1 MTRPTSRL
9 IFLSRKL
16 LEMKLVIVES
26 PAKCT
31 TIKRYLGE
39 DYLVM
44 ASLGHIRDLATSG
57 KDGLGVNVAE
67 DFSPTYNIN
76 KDKLHIVKELKNAM
90 SKCDE
95 VILATDP
102 DREGEAIAWHL
113 AQVLGLDINS
123 TKRLEFH
130 EITRDSIGEAMLH
143 PRTIDKNLVSS
154 QETRRIID
162 RIIGFKLSTLLFKK
176 IRSRSGGRVQSATL
190 KMIADHDDEIAK
202 FVPEEY
208 WTINVK
214 INAFKRTFAVNFVS
228 DKGEAVQ
235 ISNGAQASSIVD
247 RIPENLKVINV
258 EKKIKVSDSKEP
270 FITSTLQQE
279 AFSRL
284 KFKTKK
290 TQLIAQQLYEG
301 IEVDGEHV
309 GLITYMRT
317 DSTRLS
323 PTFVQRATAYI
334 TEKFGKE
341 YLGHAKKIRQVSM
354 MQDAHEAIR
363 PTSNHR
369 TPESVRKFLT
379 NDQYNLYK
387 LIYNRTVASLMQSK
401 KDEQMTI
408 YLGANDLLFKL
419 DLTRTLFKGYEAIYV
434 DTEKEENHF
443 DYFPDFEVG
452 KEFKVASKEA
462 EQKFTQAPAH
472 YSEAK
477 IVRLME
483 EVGIGRPSTYASTI
497 DTLRKRKYV
506 DNESGILTITQQGAL
521 TSTVLNKYF
530 PEIINTKY
538 TAQMEKK
545 LDNIEDGS
553 QSRSKIL
560 NEFYYPFIEHFNV
573 VSQIMYKEK
582 FVETGDM
589 CPICGA
595 PLVIK
600 EGKNG
605 TFIGCSN
612 FPGCKYVQKEET
624 DKNEP
629 TKIGEKCPECGGD
642 LVLREKNGS
651 TFVSCS
657 NFPKCHYTRKMPTTN
672 VSPTIE
678 DTKPVKDCPDC
689 DGYLIKKK
697 GRYGYFLGCI
707 NYPKCT
713 HMEKIKRNK
722 RK

>member
-1 MTRPTSRL
+1 
-9 IFLSRKL
+9 
-16 LEMKLVIVES
+16 MKLVIVES

-39 DYLVM
+39 DYQVM

-57 KDGLGVNVAE
+57 KDGLGVDVNN
-67 DFSPTYNIN
+67 DFSPTYIIN
-76 KDKLHIVKELKNAM
+76 KDKQHIVRELKNAM
-90 SKCDE
+90 YKCDE

-113 AQVLGLDINS
+113 AQVLGLDVNT

-130 EITRDSIGEAMLH
+130 EITRDSIGEAMAH
-143 PRTIDKNLVSS
+143 PRTINQNLVSS

-190 KMIADHDDEIAK
+190 KMIADHDEEIAK

-208 WTINVK
+208 WVINTK
-214 INAFKRTFAVNFVS
+214 INAFRRNFSINLIS
-228 DKGEAVQ
+228 DNGETIK
-235 ISNGAQASSIVD
+235 ISNGEQANAILA
-247 RIPENLKVINV
+247 RIPENLIVDKV

-290 TQLIAQQLYEG
+290 TQLVAQQLYEG

-323 PTFVQRATAYI
+323 PTFVQRATAFI
-334 TEKFGKE
+334 QEKFGKE
-341 YLGHAKKIRQVSM
+341 YLGHGNKIRQVSM

-387 LIYNRTVASLMQSK
+387 LIYNRTLASLMQSK

-408 YLGANDLLFKL
+408 YLRGNDLLYKL
-419 DLTRTLFKGYEAIYV
+419 DLTRTIFKGYEVIYA

-443 DYFPDFEVG
+443 DYFPDFDAGES
-452 KEFKVASKEA
+452 FKVIEKNA

-497 DTLRKRKYV
+497 DTIKKRKYV
-506 DNESGILTITQQGAL
+506 EDQSGILTVTSQGAL

-530 PEIINTKY
+530 PEIIDTKY
-538 TAQMEKK
+538 TALMEKK
-545 LDNIEDGS
+545 LDNIEDGN
-553 QSRSKIL
+553 QSRNKIL
-560 NEFYYPFIEHFNV
+560 NEFYYPFIEHFNK
-573 VSQIMYKEK
+573 VSQVMYKEK
-582 FVETGDM
+582 FVETGDK

-612 FPGCKYVQKEET
+612 FPTCKYVQKEEKDNNAT
-624 DKNEP
+624 P
-629 TKIGEKCPECGGD
+629 IGEKCPDCGGD
-642 LVLREKNGS
+642 LLLREKNGS
-651 TFVSCS
+651 SFLTCS
-657 NFPKCHYTRKMPTTN
+657 NFPKCRYTRKMLTTN
-672 VSPTIE
+672 TSPTVE

-707 NYPKCT
+707 NYPNCT
-713 HMEKIKRNK
+713 HMERIPRKK

>member
-1 MTRPTSRL
+1 
-9 IFLSRKL
+9 
-16 LEMKLVIVES
+16 MKLVIVES

-39 DYLVM
+39 DYQVM

-57 KDGLGVNVAE
+57 KDGLGVDVNK
-67 DFSPTYNIN
+67 DFLPTYIIN
-76 KDKLHIVKELKNAM
+76 KDKQHIVRELKNAM
-90 SKCDE
+90 YKCDE

-113 AQVLGLDINS
+113 AQVLGLDVET

-130 EITRDSIGEAMLH
+130 EITRDSISEAMAH
-143 PRTIDKNLVSS
+143 PRTINQNLVSS

-190 KMIADHDDEIAK
+190 KMIADHDEEIAK

-208 WTINVK
+208 WVINTK
-214 INAFKRTFAVNFVS
+214 INAFRRNFSINLIS
-228 DKGEAVQ
+228 DSGES
-235 ISNGAQASSIVD
+235 IKITNKEQADAILA
-247 RIPENLKVINV
+247 RIPDTLQV
-258 EKKIKVSDSKEP
+258 EKVERKIKVSDSKEP

-290 TQLIAQQLYEG
+290 TQLVAQQLYEG

-323 PTFVQRATAYI
+323 PTFVSRATSYI
-334 TEKFGKE
+334 QEKFGKE
-341 YLGHAKKIRQVSM
+341 FLGHAKKIRQVSM

-387 LIYNRTVASLMQSK
+387 LIYNRTLASLMQSK

-408 YLGANDLLFKL
+408 YLKGNDLLYKL
-419 DLTRTLFKGYEAIYV
+419 DLTRTVFKGYEVIYA

-443 DYFPDFEVG
+443 DYFPDFADGES
-452 KEFKVASKEA
+452 FKVIEKNA

-497 DTLRKRKYV
+497 DTIKKRKYV
-506 DNESGILTITQQGAL
+506 EDESGILTVTQQGAL

-530 PEIINTKY
+530 PEIIDTKY
-538 TAQMEKK
+538 TALMEKK
-545 LDNIEDGS
+545 LDNIEDGN

-560 NEFYYPFIEHFNV
+560 NEFYYPFIEHFDK
-573 VSQIMYKEK
+573 VSQVMYKEK
-582 FVETGDM
+582 FVETGEK
-589 CPICGA
+589 CPVCGA
-595 PLVIK
+595 PLVLK

-605 TFIGCSN
+605 TFVGCSN
-612 FPGCKYVQKEET
+612 FPSCKYVQKEE
-624 DKNEP
+624 KVNNAREL
-629 TKIGEKCPECGGD
+629 GEKCPDCGGE
-642 LVLREKNGS
+642 LLIREKNGS
-651 TFVSCS
+651 TFVTCS
-657 NFPKCHYTRKMPTTN
+657 NFPKCRYTRKMLTTN
-672 VSPTIE
+672 TSATIE
-678 DTKPVKDCPDC
+678 DVKPVKDCPDC

-697 GRYGYFLGCI
+697 GKYGYFLGCI
-707 NYPKCT
+707 NYPKCS
-713 HMEKIKRNK
+713 HMERIPRKK

>member
-1 MTRPTSRL
+1 MARL
-9 IFLSRKL
+9 MILARKRQK
-16 LEMKLVIVES
+16 MKLVIVES

-39 DYLVM
+39 DYIVM

-57 KDGLGVNVAE
+57 KDGLGVNVNE
-67 DFSPTYNIN
+67 DFLPTYIIN
-76 KDKLHIVKELKNAM
+76 KDKQHIVKELKNAM

-113 AQVLGLDINS
+113 AQVLGLS
-123 TKRLEFH
+123 VETTKRLEFH
-130 EITRDSIGEAMLH
+130 EITRDSIGEAMSH
-143 PRTIDKNLVSS
+143 PRTIDQNLVSS

-190 KMIADHDDEIAK
+190 KMIADHDEEIAK
-202 FVPEEY
+202 FVPEDY
-208 WTINVK
+208 WTINLK
-214 INAFKRTFAVNFVS
+214 INAFKRTFPVNLIF
-228 DKGEAVQ
+228 DKDEK
-235 ISNGAQASSIVD
+235 ITNGKDAQAIVD
-247 RIPENLKVINV
+247 RIPAQLTVSNV

-387 LIYNRTVASLMQSK
+387 LIYNRTLASLMQSK

-408 YLGANDLLFKL
+408 FLEGNGLKAKL
-419 DLTRTLFKGYEAIYV
+419 DLTRTLFKGYEAVYA

-443 DYFPDFEVG
+443 DYFPDFTIGEKFDV
-452 KEFKVASKEA
+452 VLKEA

-497 DTLRKRKYV
+497 ETLRKRKYV
-506 DNESGILTITQQGAL
+506 DNESGILTTTQQGNL
-521 TSTVLNKYF
+521 TSHVLFKYF

-560 NEFYYPFIEHFNV
+560 NEFYYPFIEHFNE
-573 VSQIMYKEK
+573 VSKVMYKEK
-582 FVETGDM
+582 FVETGDP
-589 CPICGA
+589 CPVCGA

-612 FPGCKYVQKEET
+612 FPACKYVQKEE
-624 DKNEP
+624 NEKAAP
-629 TKIGEKCPECGGD
+629 TEIGEKCPECGGN
-642 LVLREKNGS
+642 LVIREKNGS
-651 TFVSCS
+651 KFISCS
-657 NFPKCHYTRKMPTTN
+657 NFPKCRFTRKIPNTN
-672 VSPTIE
+672 TSPTVE
-678 DTKPVKDCPDC
+678 DAKPVKDCPDC

-697 GRYGYFLGCI
+697 GRFGYFLGCI
-707 NYPKCT
+707 NYPKCN
-713 HMEKIKRNK
+713 HMEKIARNK

>member
-1 MTRPTSRL
+1 
-9 IFLSRKL
+9 
-16 LEMKLVIVES
+16 MKLVIVES

-31 TIKRYLGE
+31 TIKRYLG
-39 DYLVM
+39 DNYLVM

-57 KDGLGVNVAE
+57 KDGLGVNVAD
-67 DFSPTYNIN
+67 DFSPTYIIN
-76 KDKLHIVKELKNAM
+76 KDKQHIVKELKAAM
-90 SKCDE
+90 SKCNE

-113 AQVLGLDINS
+113 AQVLGLDVNT

-130 EITRDSIGEAMLH
+130 EITRDSIGEAMQH
-143 PRTIDKNLVSS
+143 PRTIDQNLVSS

-190 KMIADHDDEIAK
+190 KMIADHDEEIAK

-214 INAFKRTFAVNFVS
+214 IDAFNRTFSVNLIT
-228 DKGEAVQ
+228 DKDEK
-235 ISNGAQASSIVD
+235 ITNGTDAQAIVD
-247 RIPENLKVINV
+247 RIPENLVVDRI
-258 EKKIKVSDSKEP
+258 EKKIKVNDSKEP

-334 TEKFGKE
+334 QEKFGKE

-387 LIYNRTVASLMQSK
+387 LIYNRTLASLMQSK

-408 YLGANDLLFKL
+408 YLKGGDLSYKL
-419 DLTRTLFKGYEAIYV
+419 DLTRTLFRGYEAVYA

-443 DYFPDFEVG
+443 DYFPDFEEG
-452 KEFKVASKEA
+452 KEFKVVLKEA

-477 IVRLME
+477 IVKLME

-497 DTLRKRKYV
+497 ETIRKRKYV
-506 DNESGILTITQQGAL
+506 DDQGGILTITQQGAL

-530 PEIINTKY
+530 PEIVNTKY
-538 TAQMEKK
+538 TAQMESK
-545 LDNIEDGS
+545 LDDIENGS

-560 NEFYYPFIEHFNV
+560 NEFYYPFIELFNI
-573 VSQIMYKEK
+573 VSQKMYKEK
-582 FVETGDM
+582 FEETGEK

-605 TFIGCSN
+605 TFVGCSN
-612 FPGCKYVQKEET
+612 FPSCKYVQKEDVE
-624 DKNEP
+624 KIELV
-629 TKIGEKCPECGGD
+629 KIGEQCPECGGD

-651 TFVSCS
+651 AFISCS
-657 NFPKCHYTRKMPTTN
+657 NFPKCRYTRKIPATN

-678 DTKPVKDCPDC
+678 DAKPVKDCPDC

-713 HMEKIKRNK
+713 HMEKIKRMK

>member
-1 MTRPTSRL
+1 
-9 IFLSRKL
+9 
-16 LEMKLVIVES
+16 MKLVIVES

-57 KDGLGVNVAE
+57 KDGLGVDVTK
-67 DFSPTYNIN
+67 DFLPTYIIN
-76 KDKLHIVKELKNAM
+76 KDKKHIVNDLKNAM
-90 SKCDE
+90 NKCDE

-113 AQVLGLDINS
+113 AQVLGLDVNT

-130 EITRDSIGEAMLH
+130 EITRDSIGEAMRT
-143 PRTIDKNLVSS
+143 PRTIDQNLVSS

-190 KMIADHDDEIAK
+190 KMIKDHDEEIAA

-208 WTINVK
+208 WTINTK
-214 INAFKRTFAVNFVS
+214 IKAFNREFSINLISDNGESIKITNGEQANAILA
-228 DKGEAVQ
+228 
-235 ISNGAQASSIVD
+235 
-247 RIPENLKVINV
+247 RIPEALVVDKI
-258 EKKIKVSDSKEP
+258 EKKIKTTDSKEP

-290 TQLIAQQLYEG
+290 TQLVAQQLYEG

-334 TEKFGKE
+334 EEKFGKE
-341 YLGHAKKIRQVSM
+341 YLGHTKKIRQVSM

-387 LIYNRTVASLMQSK
+387 LIYNRTLASLMQPK
-401 KDEQMTI
+401 KDEQITV
-408 YLGANDLLFKL
+408 YLKGNDLLYKL
-419 DLTRTLFKGYEAIYV
+419 DLARTVFKGYEAIYA
-434 DTEKEENHF
+434 DLEKEENHF
-443 DYFPDFEVG
+443 DYFPDFETGETFEVLE
-452 KEFKVASKEA
+452 KST

-497 DTLRKRKYV
+497 DTIKKRKYV
-506 DNESGILTITQQGAL
+506 TDENGILVTTQQGAL
-521 TSTVLNKYF
+521 TATVLNKYF
-530 PEIINTKY
+530 PEIIDTKY
-538 TAQMEKK
+538 TALMEKK
-545 LDNIEDGS
+545 LDEIEDGKITRS
-553 QSRSKIL
+553 QIL
-560 NEFYYPFIEHFNV
+560 NDFYYPFIKLFNE
-573 VSQIMYKEK
+573 VSQVMYKEG
-582 FVETGDM
+582 FVETGDK
-589 CPICGA
+589 CPKCGA

-612 FPGCKYVQKEET
+612 FPSCKYVQKEEKEVNNVVVT
-624 DKNEP
+624 
-629 TKIGEKCPECGGD
+629 GEKCPECGGD
-642 LVLREKNGS
+642 LLLREKNG
-651 TFVSCS
+651 TKFITCS
-657 NFPKCHYTRKMPTTN
+657 NFPKCRYTKKLQDTN
-672 VSPTIE
+672 PMENTEES
-678 DTKPVKDCPDC
+678 KPVKDCPEC

-713 HMEKIKRNK
+713 HMEKIKRKLK

>member
-1 MTRPTSRL
+1 
-9 IFLSRKL
+9 
-16 LEMKLVIVES
+16 MKLVIVES

-39 DYLVM
+39 DYQVM

-57 KDGLGVNVAE
+57 KDGLGVDVNN
-67 DFSPTYNIN
+67 DFSPTYIIN
-76 KDKLHIVKELKNAM
+76 KDKQHIVRELKNAM
-90 SKCDE
+90 YKCDE

-113 AQVLGLDINS
+113 AQVLGLDVET

-130 EITRDSIGEAMLH
+130 EITRDSIGEAMAH
-143 PRTIDKNLVSS
+143 PRTINQNLVSS

-190 KMIADHDDEIAK
+190 KMIADHDEEIAK

-208 WTINVK
+208 WVINTK
-214 INAFKRTFAVNFVS
+214 IDAFKKNFSVTLIA
-228 DKGEAVQ
+228 DNGEA
-235 ISNGAQASSIVD
+235 IKITNGKQANDILA
-247 RIPENLKVINV
+247 RIPDSLVVDKV

-290 TQLIAQQLYEG
+290 TQLVAQQLYEG

-323 PTFVQRATAYI
+323 PTFVQRATTYI
-334 TEKFGKE
+334 QERFGKE

-387 LIYNRTVASLMQSK
+387 LIYNRTLASLMQSK

-408 YLGANDLLFKL
+408 FLKGNDLTYKL
-419 DLTRTLFKGYEAIYV
+419 DLSRTVFKGYEVIYA
-434 DTEKEENHF
+434 DTEKDENHF
-443 DYFPDFEVG
+443 DYFPDFEMG
-452 KEFKVASKEA
+452 ESFKVVEKTA

-497 DTLRKRKYV
+497 DTIKKRKYV
-506 DNESGILTITQQGAL
+506 EDQSGILTVTQQGAL

-530 PEIINTKY
+530 PEIIDTKY
-538 TAQMEKK
+538 TALMEKK
-545 LDNIEDGS
+545 LDNIEEGN

-560 NEFYYPFIEHFNV
+560 EEFYYPFIEHFNK
-573 VSQIMYKEK
+573 VSQVMYKEK
-582 FVETGDM
+582 FVETGDK
-589 CPICGA
+589 CPLCGA

-612 FPGCKYVQKEET
+612 FPSCKYVQKEE
-624 DKNEP
+624 KPANNAVP
-629 TKIGEKCPECGGD
+629 IGEKCPDCGGD
-642 LVLREKNGS
+642 LLLREKNGTS
-651 TFVSCS
+651 FLTCS
-657 NFPKCHYTRKMPTTN
+657 NFPKCRYTRKMLTTN
-672 VSPTIE
+672 ASPTVE
-678 DTKPVKDCPDC
+678 DAKPVKDCPDC
-689 DGYLIKKK
+689 DGYLIRKK
-697 GRYGYFLGCI
+697 GKYGYFLGCI
-707 NYPKCT
+707 NYPKCN
-713 HMEKIKRNK
+713 HMERIIKKK

>member
-1 MTRPTSRL
+1 
-9 IFLSRKL
+9 
-16 LEMKLVIVES
+16 MKLVIVES

-39 DYLVM
+39 DYTVM

-57 KDGLGVNVAE
+57 KDGLGVNVAD
-67 DFSPTYNIN
+67 DFSPTYIIN
-76 KDKLHIVKELKNAM
+76 KDKQHIVKELKGVM

-113 AQVLGLDINS
+113 AQVLGLDVNT

-130 EITRDSIGEAMLH
+130 EITRDSIGEAMNH

-214 INAFKRTFAVNFVS
+214 INAFNRTFSINFLN
-228 DKGEAVQ
+228 DNEK
-235 ISNGAQASSIVD
+235 ITNGDDAKAIVD
-247 RIPENLKVINV
+247 RIPEKLVVDKV

-323 PTFVQRATAYI
+323 PTFVGRATAYI

-369 TPESVRKFLT
+369 TPESVRRFLT

-387 LIYNRTVASLMQSK
+387 LIYNRTLASLMQSK

-408 YLGANDLLFKL
+408 YLTGNGLNWKL
-419 DLTRTLFKGYEAIYV
+419 DLTRTLFKGYEAVYA

-443 DYFPDFEVG
+443 DYFPDFESG
-452 KEFKVASKEA
+452 EEFKVTSKEA

-477 IVRLME
+477 IVKLME

-497 DTLRKRKYV
+497 ETLRKRKYV
-506 DNESGILTITQQGAL
+506 DDQSGILTITQQGAL

-530 PEIINTKY
+530 PDIVNTKY
-538 TAQMEKK
+538 TAQMENK
-545 LDNIEDGS
+545 LDNIEEGS

-560 NEFYYPFIEHFNV
+560 NEFYYPFIEHFTV
-573 VSQIMYKEK
+573 VSKVMYKEK
-582 FVETGDM
+582 FTETGDK
-589 CPICGA
+589 CPLCGA

-605 TFIGCSN
+605 TFVGCSN
-612 FPGCKYVQKEET
+612 FPTCKYVQKEET
-624 DKNEP
+624 DKAEP
-629 TKIGEKCPECGGD
+629 VKIGEKCPECGGE
-642 LVLREKNGS
+642 LVLPI
-651 TFVSCS
+651 TL
-657 NFPKCHYTRKMPTTN
+657 P
-672 VSPTIE
+672 
-678 DTKPVKDCPDC
+678 
-689 DGYLIKKK
+689 
-697 GRYGYFLGCI
+697 
-707 NYPKCT
+707 
-713 HMEKIKRNK
+713 
-722 RK
+722 

>member
-1 MTRPTSRL
+1 
-9 IFLSRKL
+9 
-16 LEMKLVIVES
+16 MKLVIVES

-39 DYLVM
+39 DYQVM

-57 KDGLGVNVAE
+57 KDGLGVDITK
-67 DFSPTYNIN
+67 DFLPTYIIN
-76 KDKLHIVKELKNAM
+76 KDKQHIVRELKNAM
-90 SKCDE
+90 YKCDE

-113 AQVLGLDINS
+113 AQVLGLDVET

-130 EITRDSIGEAMLH
+130 EITRDSISEAMAH
-143 PRTIDKNLVSS
+143 PRTINQNLVSS

-190 KMIADHDDEIAK
+190 KMIADHDEEIAK

-208 WTINVK
+208 WVINTK
-214 INAFKRTFAVNFVS
+214 INAFRRNFAVNLIS
-228 DKGEAVQ
+228 DAKITNKE
-235 ISNGAQASSIVD
+235 QADAILA
-247 RIPENLKVINV
+247 RIPETLSV
-258 EKKIKVSDSKEP
+258 EKVERKIKVSDSKEP

-290 TQLIAQQLYEG
+290 TQLVAQQLYEG

-323 PTFVQRATAYI
+323 PTFVSRATAYI
-334 TEKFGKE
+334 QEKFGKE

-369 TPESVRKFLT
+369 TPESVRRFLT

-387 LIYNRTVASLMQSK
+387 LIYNRTLASLMQSK

-408 YLGANDLLFKL
+408 YLKGNDLLYKL
-419 DLTRTLFKGYEAIYV
+419 DLTRTVFKGYEVIYA

-443 DYFPDFEVG
+443 DYFPDFADGE
-452 KEFKVASKEA
+452 EFKVIEKNA

-497 DTLRKRKYV
+497 DTIKKRKYV
-506 DNESGILTITQQGAL
+506 EDESGILTVTQQGAL

-530 PEIINTKY
+530 PEIIDTKY
-538 TAQMEKK
+538 TALMEKK
-545 LDNIEDGS
+545 LDNIEDGN

-560 NEFYYPFIEHFNV
+560 NEFYYPFIEHFDK
-573 VSQIMYKEK
+573 VSQVMYKEK
-582 FVETGDM
+582 FVETGEK
-589 CPICGA
+589 CPVCGA
-595 PLVIK
+595 PLVLK

-605 TFIGCSN
+605 TFVGCSN
-612 FPGCKYVQKEET
+612 FPTCKYVQKEE
-624 DKNEP
+624 KVNNAKEL
-629 TKIGEKCPECGGD
+629 GEKCPDCGGD
-642 LVLREKNGS
+642 LLIREKNGS
-651 TFVSCS
+651 TFVTCS
-657 NFPKCHYTRKMPTTN
+657 NFPKCRYTRKMLTTN
-672 VSPTIE
+672 ASPTIE
-678 DTKPVKDCPDC
+678 DAKPVKDCPDC

-697 GRYGYFLGCI
+697 GKYGYFLGCI
-707 NYPKCT
+707 NYPKCS
-713 HMEKIKRNK
+713 HMERIPRKK

>member
-1 MTRPTSRL
+1 
-9 IFLSRKL
+9 
-16 LEMKLVIVES
+16 MKLVIVES

-39 DYLVM
+39 DYVVM

-57 KDGLGVNVAE
+57 KDGLGVDINNG
-67 DFSPTYNIN
+67 FSPTYIIN
-76 KDKLHIVKELKNAM
+76 KDKQHIVRELKNAM
-90 SKCDE
+90 YKCDE

-113 AQVLGLDINS
+113 AQVLGLDINT

-130 EITRDSIGEAMLH
+130 EITRDSIGEAMAH
-143 PRTIDKNLVSS
+143 PRVINQNLVSS

-190 KMIADHDDEIAK
+190 KMISDHDEEIAQ

-208 WTINVK
+208 WVINTK
-214 INAFKRTFAVNFVS
+214 INAFKRNFAVNLLAGNEENI
-228 DKGEAVQ
+228 K
-235 ISNGAQASSIVD
+235 ITNGKDANDILA
-247 RIPENLKVINV
+247 RIPDALKVSNV

-290 TQLIAQQLYEG
+290 TQLVAQQLYEG

-334 TEKFGKE
+334 QEKFGKE
-341 YLGHAKKIRQVSM
+341 YLGHTKKIRQVSM

-387 LIYNRTVASLMQSK
+387 LIYNRTLASLMQSK

-408 YLGANDLLFKL
+408 FLKGNDLLYKL
-419 DLTRTLFKGYEAIYV
+419 DLTRTVFKGYEAIYA
-434 DTEKEENHF
+434 DGEKEENHF
-443 DYFPDFEVG
+443 DYFPYFEIG
-452 KEFKVASKEA
+452 EEFKVVEKNA

-477 IVRLME
+477 IVKLME

-497 DTLRKRKYV
+497 DTIKKRKYV
-506 DNESGILTITQQGAL
+506 SDESGILVTTQQGTL

-530 PEIINTKY
+530 PEIVDTKY
-538 TAQMEKK
+538 TALMEKK
-545 LDNIEDGS
+545 LDNIEEGS
-553 QSRSKIL
+553 QSRNKVL
-560 NEFYYPFIEHFNV
+560 DEFYYPFIEHFNK
-573 VSQIMYKEK
+573 VSQVMYKEK
-582 FVETGDM
+582 LVETGDK
-589 CPICGA
+589 CPLCGA

-605 TFIGCSN
+605 TFVGCSN
-612 FPGCKYVQKEET
+612 FPTCKYVQKEGKEAPNAT
-624 DKNEP
+624 P
-629 TKIGEKCPECGGD
+629 IGEKCPDCGGE
-642 LVLREKNGS
+642 LLLREKNGS
-651 TFVSCS
+651 SFITCS
-657 NFPKCHYTRKMPTTN
+657 NFPKCHYTRKIPNTN
-672 VSPTIE
+672 TSPSIE
-678 DTKPVKDCPDC
+678 DLKPVKDCPDC
-689 DGYLIKKK
+689 DGYLVKKK
-697 GRYGYFLGCI
+697 GKYGYFLGCI
-707 NYPKCT
+707 NYPKCN
-713 HMEKIKRNK
+713 HMEKIIKKK

>member
-1 MTRPTSRL
+1 
-9 IFLSRKL
+9 
-16 LEMKLVIVES
+16 MKLVIVES

-31 TIKRYLGE
+31 TIKRYLG
-39 DYLVM
+39 DNYIVM

-57 KDGLGVNVAE
+57 KDGLGVNVND
-67 DFSPTYNIN
+67 DFSPTYIIN
-76 KDKLHIVKELKNAM
+76 KDKQHIVKELKTAM
-90 SKCDE
+90 AKCNE

-113 AQVLGLDINS
+113 AQVLGLS
-123 TKRLEFH
+123 VEKTKRLEFH
-130 EITRDSIGEAMLH
+130 EITRDSIGEAMAH
-143 PRTIDKNLVSS
+143 PRTIDQNLVSS

-190 KMIADHDDEIAK
+190 KMIADHDEEIAK

-208 WTINVK
+208 WNINVK
-214 INAFKRTFAVNFVS
+214 INAFKRTFAVALVN
-228 DKGEAVQ
+228 DKEDAK
-235 ISNGAQASSIVD
+235 ITNGKDAQAIVD
-247 RIPENLKVINV
+247 RIPEKLIVDRV

-323 PTFVQRATAYI
+323 PTFVQRATAFI
-334 TEKFGKE
+334 EEKYGKE
-341 YLGHAKKIRQVSM
+341 FLGHAKKIRQVSM

-369 TPESVRKFLT
+369 TPESVRRFLT

-387 LIYNRTVASLMQSK
+387 LIYNRTLASLMQSK

-408 YLGANDLLFKL
+408 YLSGDGLMWRL
-419 DLTRTLFKGYEAIYV
+419 DLTRTLFKGYEAVYA
-434 DTEKEENHF
+434 DSEKDENHF
-443 DYFPDFEVG
+443 DYFPDFETG
-452 KEFKVASKEA
+452 EQFKVISKEA

-477 IVRLME
+477 IVKLME

-497 DTLRKRKYV
+497 ETLRKRKYV
-506 DNESGILTITQQGAL
+506 DNESGILTTTQQGNL

-530 PEIINTKY
+530 PDIINTKY
-538 TAQMEKK
+538 TALMEKK

-560 NEFYYPFIEHFNV
+560 NEFYYPFIEHFNE
-573 VSQIMYKEK
+573 VSKVMYKEK

-589 CPICGA
+589 CPLCGA
-595 PLVIK
+595 PLVVK

-605 TFIGCSN
+605 SFVGCSN
-612 FPGCKYVQKEET
+612 FPSCKYVQKEET
-624 DKNEP
+624 DKAEP

-657 NFPKCHYTRKMPTTN
+657 NFPKCRFTRKIPNTN

-713 HMEKIKRNK
+713 HMEKIKRIK

>member
-1 MTRPTSRL
+1 
-9 IFLSRKL
+9 
-16 LEMKLVIVES
+16 MKLVIVES

-39 DYLVM
+39 DYQVM

-57 KDGLGVNVAE
+57 KDGLGVDVNN
-67 DFSPTYNIN
+67 DFSPTYIIN
-76 KDKLHIVKELKNAM
+76 KDKQHIVRELKNAM
-90 SKCDE
+90 YKCDE

-113 AQVLGLDINS
+113 AQVLGLDVDT

-130 EITRDSIGEAMLH
+130 EITRDSISEAMAH
-143 PRTIDKNLVSS
+143 PRTINQNLVSS

-208 WTINVK
+208 WVINTK
-214 INAFKRTFAVNFVS
+214 INAFRRNFSVTLLA
-228 DKGEAVQ
+228 DNGEAIKIANGVQ
-235 ISNGAQASSIVD
+235 ANEILA
-247 RIPENLKVINV
+247 RIPDNLVVDKV

-290 TQLIAQQLYEG
+290 TQLVAQQLYEG

-323 PTFVQRATAYI
+323 PTFVQRATTYI
-334 TEKFGKE
+334 QEKFGKE

-387 LIYNRTVASLMQSK
+387 LIYNRTLASLMQSK

-408 YLGANDLLFKL
+408 FLKGNDLLYKL
-419 DLTRTLFKGYEAIYV
+419 DLTRTVFKGYEVIYA

-443 DYFPDFEVG
+443 DYFPDFENG
-452 KEFKVASKEA
+452 ESFKVIEKTA

-497 DTLRKRKYV
+497 DTIKKRKYV
-506 DNESGILTITQQGAL
+506 EDQSGILTVTQQGSL

-530 PEIINTKY
+530 PEIIDTKY
-538 TAQMEKK
+538 TALMEKK
-545 LDNIEDGS
+545 LDNIEGGN

-560 NEFYYPFIEHFNV
+560 NEFYYPFIEHFNK
-573 VSQIMYKEK
+573 VSQVMYKEK
-582 FVETGDM
+582 FVETGEK

-595 PLVIK
+595 PLVMK

-605 TFIGCSN
+605 SFVGCSN
-612 FPGCKYVQKEET
+612 FPTCKYVQKEEKPANNAT
-624 DKNEP
+624 P
-629 TKIGEKCPECGGD
+629 IGEKCPDCGGD
-642 LVLREKNGS
+642 LLLRQKNGTS
-651 TFVSCS
+651 FLTCS
-657 NFPKCHYTRKMPTTN
+657 NFPKCRYTRKMLTTN
-672 VSPTIE
+672 ASPTIE
-678 DTKPVKDCPDC
+678 DAKPVKDCPDC

-697 GRYGYFLGCI
+697 GKYGYFLGCI
-707 NYPKCT
+707 NYPKCN
-713 HMEKIKRNK
+713 HMERIKRTK

>member
-1 MTRPTSRL
+1 MARS

-16 LEMKLVIVES
+16 SKMKLVIVES

-31 TIKRYLGE
+31 TIKRYLG
-39 DYLVM
+39 DNYLVM

-57 KDGLGVNVAE
+57 KDGLGVNIAD
-67 DFSPTYNIN
+67 DFSPTYIIN
-76 KDKLHIVKELKNAM
+76 KDKQHIVKELKAAM
-90 SKCDE
+90 SKCNE

-113 AQVLGLDINS
+113 AQVLGLDVET

-143 PRTIDKNLVSS
+143 PRTIDQNLVSS

-190 KMIADHDDEIAK
+190 KMIADHDEEIAK

-214 INAFKRTFAVNFVS
+214 INAFNRTFAVNLIS
-228 DKGEAVQ
+228 DKDEK
-235 ISNGAQASSIVD
+235 ITNGTDAQAIVD
-247 RIPENLKVINV
+247 RIPENLTVDHI
-258 EKKIKVSDSKEP
+258 EKKIKISDSKEP

-334 TEKFGKE
+334 EEKFGKE

-387 LIYNRTVASLMQSK
+387 LIYNRTLASLMQSK

-408 YLGANDLLFKL
+408 FLKGGDLSYKL
-419 DLTRTLFKGYEAIYV
+419 DLTRTLFKGYEAVYA

-443 DYFPDFEVG
+443 DYFPDFAEG
-452 KEFKVASKEA
+452 EEFKVVLKEA

-497 DTLRKRKYV
+497 ETLRKRKYV
-506 DNESGILTITQQGAL
+506 DNESGILITTQQGNL
-521 TSTVLNKYF
+521 TSVVLNKYF
-530 PEIINTKY
+530 PEIVNTKY

-560 NEFYYPFIEHFNV
+560 NEFYYPFIEHFNE
-573 VSQIMYKEK
+573 VSKVMYKEK
-582 FVETGDM
+582 FEETGDM
-589 CPICGA
+589 CPLCGA

-605 TFIGCSN
+605 TFVGCSN
-612 FPGCKYVQKEET
+612 FPTCKYVKKEEVE
-624 DKNEP
+624 KPEL
-629 TKIGEKCPECGGD
+629 TKIGEKCPECGGE

-657 NFPKCHYTRKMPTTN
+657 NFPKCRYTRKIPTTN
-672 VSPTIE
+672 VSPIIE

-707 NYPKCT
+707 NYPKCN
-713 HMEKIKRNK
+713 HMEKIKRTK

>member
-1 MTRPTSRL
+1 
-9 IFLSRKL
+9 
-16 LEMKLVIVES
+16 MKLVIVES

-39 DYLVM
+39 DYQVM

-57 KDGLGVNVAE
+57 KDGLGVDINK
-67 DFSPTYNIN
+67 DFLPTYIIN
-76 KDKLHIVKELKNAM
+76 KDKQHIVRELKNAM
-90 SKCDE
+90 YKCDE

-113 AQVLGLDINS
+113 AQVLGLDVET

-130 EITRDSIGEAMLH
+130 EITRDSISEAMAH
-143 PRTIDKNLVSS
+143 PRTINQNLVSS

-190 KMIADHDDEIAK
+190 KMIADHDEEIAK

-208 WTINVK
+208 WVINTK
-214 INAFKRTFAVNFVS
+214 INAFRRNFSINLVS
-228 DKGEAVQ
+228 DNGES
-235 ISNGAQASSIVD
+235 IKITNKDQADSILA
-247 RIPENLKVINV
+247 RIPETLKVEKV
-258 EKKIKVSDSKEP
+258 ERKIKVSDSKEP

-290 TQLIAQQLYEG
+290 TQLVAQQLYEG

-323 PTFVQRATAYI
+323 PTFVSRATAYI
-334 TEKFGKE
+334 QEKFGKE
-341 YLGHAKKIRQVSM
+341 FLGHAKKIRQVSM

-387 LIYNRTVASLMQSK
+387 LIYNRTLASLMQSK

-408 YLGANDLLFKL
+408 YLKGNDLLYKL
-419 DLTRTLFKGYEAIYV
+419 DLTRTVFKGYEVIYA

-443 DYFPDFEVG
+443 DYFPDFADGE
-452 KEFKVASKEA
+452 EFKVIEKNA

-497 DTLRKRKYV
+497 DTIKKRKYV
-506 DNESGILTITQQGAL
+506 EDESGILTVTQQGAL

-530 PEIINTKY
+530 PEIIDTKY
-538 TAQMEKK
+538 TALMEKK
-545 LDNIEDGS
+545 LDNIEDGN

-560 NEFYYPFIEHFNV
+560 NEFYYPFIEHFDK
-573 VSQIMYKEK
+573 VSQVMYKEK
-582 FVETGDM
+582 FVETGDK
-589 CPICGA
+589 CPVCGA
-595 PLVIK
+595 PLVLK

-605 TFIGCSN
+605 TFVGCSN
-612 FPGCKYVQKEET
+612 FPTCKYVQKEE
-624 DKNEP
+624 KVNNAKEL
-629 TKIGEKCPECGGD
+629 GEKCPDCGGE
-642 LVLREKNGS
+642 LLIREKNGS
-651 TFVSCS
+651 TFVTCS
-657 NFPKCHYTRKMPTTN
+657 NFPKCRYTRKMLTTN
-672 VSPTIE
+672 TSATIE
-678 DTKPVKDCPDC
+678 DAKPVKDCPDC

-697 GRYGYFLGCI
+697 GKYGYFLGCI
-707 NYPKCT
+707 NYPKCS
-713 HMEKIKRNK
+713 HMERIPRKK

>member
-1 MTRPTSRL
+1 MSRL
-9 IFLSRKL
+9 IVLKRKRR
-16 LEMKLVIVES
+16 MKLVIVES

-31 TIKRYLGE
+31 TIKRYLG
-39 DYLVM
+39 DNYIVM

-57 KDGLGVNVAE
+57 KDGLGVDVKN
-67 DFSPTYNIN
+67 DFSPTYIIN
-76 KDKLHIVKELKNAM
+76 KDKQHIVRELKSAM
-90 SKCDE
+90 DKCDE

-113 AQVLGLDINS
+113 AQVLGLDVET

-130 EITRDSIGEAMLH
+130 EITRDSIGEAMNH
-143 PRTIDKNLVSS
+143 PRTINKSLVSS

-176 IRSRSGGRVQSATL
+176 IHSRSAGRVQSATL

-208 WTINVK
+208 WTITTK
-214 INAFKRTFAVNFVS
+214 IKAFNKEFGVALLS
-228 DKGEAVQ
+228 D
-235 ISNGAQASSIVD
+235 NGQDIEIKNSEQAHAILD
-247 RIPENLKVINV
+247 RIPEKLSVAKV

-290 TQLIAQQLYEG
+290 TQLVAQQLYEG

-323 PTFVQRATAYI
+323 PTFVQRATDYI

-387 LIYNRTVASLMQSK
+387 LIYNRTLASLMQSK
-401 KDEQMTI
+401 KDEQMTVF
-408 YLGANDLLFKL
+408 LEGDGLLFKL
-419 DLTRTLFKGYEAIYV
+419 DLTRTLFQGYEAIYK
-434 DTEKEENHF
+434 DAEKEENHF
-443 DYFPDFEVG
+443 EFFPDFANDEQFEVVL
-452 KEFKVASKEA
+452 KET
-462 EQKFTQAPAH
+462 EQKFTQPPAH

-497 DTLRKRKYV
+497 DTIRKRKYV
-506 DNESGILTITQQGAL
+506 DNESGILITTKQGNL
-521 TSTVLNKYF
+521 TSVVLNKYF
-530 PEIINTKY
+530 PEIVNTKY
-538 TAQMEKK
+538 TATMEKK
-545 LDNIEDGS
+545 LDNIEEGN

-560 NEFYYPFIEHFNV
+560 NDFYYPFIEEFDR
-573 VSQIMYKEK
+573 VSKIMYKES
-582 FVETGDM
+582 FVETGDK
-589 CPICGA
+589 CPKCGA

-605 TFIGCSN
+605 QFVGCSN
-612 FPGCKYVQKEET
+612 FPECKYVQKQES
-624 DKNEP
+624 DAPKP
-629 TKIGEKCPECGGD
+629 TPIGEKCPECGGE
-642 LVLREKNGS
+642 LLLRNKNGNS
-651 TFVSCS
+651 FITCS
-657 NFPKCHYTRKMPTTN
+657 NFPKCRYTRKVASSNT
-672 VSPTIE
+672 SPVIE
-678 DTKPVKDCPDC
+678 EEKKVKDCPDC
-689 DGYLIKKK
+689 DGYLVKKK
-697 GRYGYFLGCI
+697 GRFGYFLGCI
-707 NYPKCT
+707 NYPKCN
-713 HMEKIKRNK
+713 HMEKIMRKKRD
-722 RK
+722 

>member
-1 MTRPTSRL
+1 
-9 IFLSRKL
+9 
-16 LEMKLVIVES
+16 MKLVIVES

-39 DYLVM
+39 DYQVM

-57 KDGLGVNVAE
+57 KDGLGVDITK
-67 DFSPTYNIN
+67 DFLPTYIIN
-76 KDKLHIVKELKNAM
+76 KDKQHIVRELKNAM
-90 SKCDE
+90 YKCDE

-113 AQVLGLDINS
+113 AQVLGLDVET

-130 EITRDSIGEAMLH
+130 EITRDSISEAMAH
-143 PRTIDKNLVSS
+143 PRTINQNLVSS

-190 KMIADHDDEIAK
+190 KMIADHDEEIAK

-208 WTINVK
+208 WVINTK
-214 INAFKRTFAVNFVS
+214 INAFRRNFAVNLIS
-228 DKGEAVQ
+228 DAKITNKE
-235 ISNGAQASSIVD
+235 QADAILA
-247 RIPENLKVINV
+247 RIPETLSV
-258 EKKIKVSDSKEP
+258 EKVERKIKVSDSKEP

-290 TQLIAQQLYEG
+290 TQLVAQQLYEG

-323 PTFVQRATAYI
+323 PTFVSRATAYI
-334 TEKFGKE
+334 QEKFGKE

-369 TPESVRKFLT
+369 TPESVRRFLT

-387 LIYNRTVASLMQSK
+387 LIYNRTLASLMQSK

-408 YLGANDLLFKL
+408 YLKGNDLLYKL
-419 DLTRTLFKGYEAIYV
+419 DLTRTLFKGYEVIYA

-443 DYFPDFEVG
+443 DYFPDFADGET
-452 KEFKVASKEA
+452 FKVIDKSA
-462 EQKFTQAPAH
+462 EQKITQAPAH

-497 DTLRKRKYV
+497 DTIKKRKYV
-506 DNESGILTITQQGAL
+506 EDESGILTVTQQGAL

-530 PEIINTKY
+530 PEIIDTKY
-538 TAQMEKK
+538 TALMEKK
-545 LDNIEDGS
+545 LDNIEDGN

-560 NEFYYPFIEHFNV
+560 NEFYYPFIEHFDK
-573 VSQIMYKEK
+573 VSQVMYKEK
-582 FVETGDM
+582 FVETGEK
-589 CPICGA
+589 CPVCGA
-595 PLVIK
+595 PLVLK

-605 TFIGCSN
+605 TFVGCSN
-612 FPGCKYVQKEET
+612 FPTCKYVQKEE
-624 DKNEP
+624 KVNNAKEL
-629 TKIGEKCPECGGD
+629 GEKCPDCGGD
-642 LVLREKNGS
+642 LLIREKNGS
-651 TFVSCS
+651 TFVTCS
-657 NFPKCHYTRKMPTTN
+657 NFPKCRYTRKMLTTN
-672 VSPTIE
+672 ASPTIE
-678 DTKPVKDCPDC
+678 DAKPVKDCPDC

-697 GRYGYFLGCI
+697 GKYGYFLGCI
-707 NYPKCT
+707 NYPKCS
-713 HMEKIKRNK
+713 HMERIPRKK

>member
-1 MTRPTSRL
+1 
-9 IFLSRKL
+9 
-16 LEMKLVIVES
+16 MKLVIVES

-39 DYLVM
+39 DYQVM

-57 KDGLGVNVAE
+57 KDGLGVDINK
-67 DFSPTYNIN
+67 DFLPTYIIN
-76 KDKLHIVKELKNAM
+76 KDKQHIVRELKNAM
-90 SKCDE
+90 YKCDE

-113 AQVLGLDINS
+113 AQVLGLDVET

-130 EITRDSIGEAMLH
+130 EITRDSISEAMAH
-143 PRTIDKNLVSS
+143 PRTINKNLVSS

-190 KMIADHDDEIAK
+190 KMIADHDEEIAK

-208 WTINVK
+208 WVINTK
-214 INAFKRTFAVNFVS
+214 INAFRRNFAINLIS
-228 DKGEAVQ
+228 DNGENVK
-235 ISNGAQASSIVD
+235 ITNKEQADAILA
-247 RIPENLKVINV
+247 RIPETLKVEKV

-290 TQLIAQQLYEG
+290 TQLVAQQLYEG

-323 PTFVQRATAYI
+323 PTFVSRATAYI
-334 TEKFGKE
+334 QEKFGKE
-341 YLGHAKKIRQVSM
+341 FLGHAKKIRQVSM

-369 TPESVRKFLT
+369 TPESVRRFLT

-387 LIYNRTVASLMQSK
+387 LIYNRTLASLMQSK

-408 YLGANDLLFKL
+408 YLKGNDLLYKL
-419 DLTRTLFKGYEAIYV
+419 DLTRTVFKGYEVIYA

-443 DYFPDFEVG
+443 DYFPDFADGE
-452 KEFKVASKEA
+452 EFKVIDKSA

-497 DTLRKRKYV
+497 DTIKKRKYV
-506 DNESGILTITQQGAL
+506 EDESGILTVTQQGAL
-521 TSTVLNKYF
+521 TATVLNKYF
-530 PEIINTKY
+530 PEIIDTKY
-538 TAQMEKK
+538 TALMEKK
-545 LDNIEDGS
+545 LDNIEDGN

-560 NEFYYPFIEHFNV
+560 NEFYYPFIEHFDK
-573 VSQIMYKEK
+573 VSQVMYKEK
-582 FVETGDM
+582 FVETGDK
-589 CPICGA
+589 CPVCGA
-595 PLVIK
+595 PLVLK

-605 TFIGCSN
+605 TFVGCSN
-612 FPGCKYVQKEET
+612 FPTCKYVQKEE
-624 DKNEP
+624 KVNNAKEL
-629 TKIGEKCPECGGD
+629 GEKCPECGGE
-642 LVLREKNGS
+642 LLIREKNGS
-651 TFVSCS
+651 TFVTCS
-657 NFPKCHYTRKMPTTN
+657 NFPKCHYTRKMLATN
-672 VSPTIE
+672 TSPTIE
-678 DTKPVKDCPDC
+678 DAKPVKDCPDC

-697 GRYGYFLGCI
+697 GKYGYFLGCI
-707 NYPKCT
+707 NYPKCS
-713 HMEKIKRNK
+713 HMERIPRKK

>member
-1 MTRPTSRL
+1 
-9 IFLSRKL
+9 
-16 LEMKLVIVES
+16 MKLVIVES

-39 DYLVM
+39 DYQVM

-57 KDGLGVNVAE
+57 KDGLGVDVNN
-67 DFSPTYNIN
+67 DFSPTYIIN
-76 KDKLHIVKELKNAM
+76 KDKQHIVRELKNAM
-90 SKCDE
+90 YKCDE

-113 AQVLGLDINS
+113 AQVLGLDVDT

-130 EITRDSIGEAMLH
+130 EITRDSIGEAMKH
-143 PRTIDKNLVSS
+143 PRTIDQNLVSS

-190 KMIADHDDEIAK
+190 KMIADHDEEIAK

-208 WTINVK
+208 WVINTK
-214 INAFKRTFAVNFVS
+214 INAFRRNFS
-228 DKGEAVQ
+228 INLIADNGEA
-235 ISNGAQASSIVD
+235 IKITDGKQANAILA
-247 RIPENLKVINV
+247 RIPDNLVVDKV

-290 TQLIAQQLYEG
+290 TQLVAQQLYEG

-334 TEKFGKE
+334 QEKFGKE

-387 LIYNRTVASLMQSK
+387 LIYNRTLASLMQSK

-408 YLGANDLLFKL
+408 YLKGNNLLYKL
-419 DLTRTLFKGYEAIYV
+419 DLTRTVFKGYEVIYA

-443 DYFPDFEVG
+443 DYFPDFEDG
-452 KEFKVASKEA
+452 ESFKVIEKSA

-497 DTLRKRKYV
+497 DTIKKRKYV
-506 DNESGILTITQQGAL
+506 EDQSGILTVTQQGSL

-530 PEIINTKY
+530 PEIIDTKY
-538 TAQMEKK
+538 TALMEKK

-560 NEFYYPFIEHFNV
+560 NEFYYPFIELFNK
-573 VSQIMYKEK
+573 VSQVMYKEK
-582 FVETGDM
+582 FVETGEK
-589 CPICGA
+589 CPVCGA
-595 PLVIK
+595 PLVMK

-605 TFIGCSN
+605 SFVGCSN
-612 FPGCKYVQKEET
+612 FPSCKYVQKEEKPANNAT
-624 DKNEP
+624 P
-629 TKIGEKCPECGGD
+629 IGEKCPDCGGD
-642 LVLREKNGS
+642 LLLRQKNGTS
-651 TFVSCS
+651 FLTCS
-657 NFPKCHYTRKMPTTN
+657 NFPKCRYTRKMLATN
-672 VSPTIE
+672 TSPTIE

-697 GRYGYFLGCI
+697 GKYGYFLGCI
-707 NYPKCT
+707 NYPKCN
-713 HMEKIKRNK
+713 HMERIKRTK

>member
-1 MTRPTSRL
+1 MR
-9 IFLSRKL
+9 RKTK
-16 LEMKLVIVES
+16 EPMKLVIVES

-31 TIKRYLGE
+31 TIKRYLG
-39 DYLVM
+39 DNYIVM

-57 KDGLGVNVAE
+57 KDGLGVDVKN
-67 DFSPTYNIN
+67 DFQPTYIVN
-76 KDKLHIVKELKNAM
+76 KDKQHIIRELKNAM
-90 SKCDE
+90 DKCDE

-113 AQVLGLDINS
+113 AQVLGLDIET

-130 EITRDSIGEAMLH
+130 EITRDSIGEAMKN
-143 PRTIDKNLVSS
+143 PRTINKSLVSS

-176 IRSRSGGRVQSATL
+176 IHSRSAGRVQSATL

-208 WTINVK
+208 WTITTK
-214 INAFKRTFAVNFVS
+214 INAFDLKN
-228 DKGEAVQ
+228 GE
-235 ISNGAQASSIVD
+235 QAHAILD
-247 RIPENLKVINV
+247 RIPEKLNVSKV

-290 TQLIAQQLYEG
+290 TQLVAQQLYEG
-301 IEVDGEHV
+301 IEVEGEHV

-323 PTFVQRATAYI
+323 PTFVERATAYI
-334 TEKFGKE
+334 TERFGKE
-341 YLGHAKKIRQVSM
+341 YLGHTRKIRQVSM

-369 TPESVRKFLT
+369 TPESVKKFLT

-387 LIYNRTVASLMQSK
+387 LIYNRTIASLMQSK
-401 KDEQMTI
+401 KDEQMTV
-408 YLGANDLLFKL
+408 YLEGDGLTFKL
-419 DLTRTLFKGYEAIYV
+419 DLTRTLFKGYEAIYK

-443 DYFPDFEVG
+443 DSFPDFADDEQFEVVF
-452 KEFKVASKEA
+452 KET
-462 EQKFTQAPAH
+462 EQKFTQPPAH

-497 DTLRKRKYV
+497 DTIRKRKYV
-506 DNESGILTITQQGAL
+506 DNENGILITTKQGNL
-521 TSTVLNKYF
+521 TSVVLNKYF
-530 PEIINTKY
+530 PEFVDTKY
-538 TAQMEKK
+538 TATMEKK
-545 LDNIEDGS
+545 LDNIEEGN

-560 NEFYYPFIEHFNV
+560 NDFYYPFIEQFER
-573 VSQIMYKEK
+573 VSKVMYKES
-582 FVETGDM
+582 FVQTGEN
-589 CPICGA
+589 CPMCGA

-605 TFIGCSN
+605 QFVGCSN
-612 FPGCKYVQKEET
+612 FPECKYVQKQES
-624 DKNEP
+624 DAP
-629 TKIGEKCPECGGD
+629 APQPIGEKCPECGGE
-642 LVLREKNGS
+642 LLLRNKNGNS
-651 TFVSCS
+651 FITCS
-657 NFPKCHYTRKMPTTN
+657 NFPKCRYTRKVASTN
-672 VSPTIE
+672 SSPVVEEEKRI
-678 DTKPVKDCPDC
+678 KDCPDC
-689 DGYLIKKK
+689 DGYLVKKK
-697 GRYGYFLGCI
+697 GRFGYFLGCI
-707 NYPKCT
+707 NYPKCN
-713 HMEKIKRNK
+713 HMEKIIKKKRN
-722 RK
+722 

>member
-1 MTRPTSRL
+1 
-9 IFLSRKL
+9 
-16 LEMKLVIVES
+16 MKLVIVES

-39 DYLVM
+39 DYQVM

-57 KDGLGVNVAE
+57 KDGLGVDVNK
-67 DFSPTYNIN
+67 DFLPTYIIN
-76 KDKLHIVKELKNAM
+76 KDKQHIVRELKNAM
-90 SKCDE
+90 YKCDE

-113 AQVLGLDINS
+113 AQVLGLDVET

-130 EITRDSIGEAMLH
+130 EITRDSISEAMAH
-143 PRTIDKNLVSS
+143 PRTINQNLVSS

-190 KMIADHDDEIAK
+190 KMIADHDEEIAK

-208 WTINVK
+208 WVINTK
-214 INAFKRTFAVNFVS
+214 INAFRRNFSINLIS
-228 DKGEAVQ
+228 DSGES
-235 ISNGAQASSIVD
+235 IKITNKEQADAILA
-247 RIPENLKVINV
+247 RIPDTLQV
-258 EKKIKVSDSKEP
+258 EKVERKIKVSDSKEP

-290 TQLIAQQLYEG
+290 TQLVAQQLYEG

-323 PTFVQRATAYI
+323 PTFVSRATSYI
-334 TEKFGKE
+334 QEKFGKE
-341 YLGHAKKIRQVSM
+341 FLGHAKKIRQVSM

-387 LIYNRTVASLMQSK
+387 LIYNRTLASLMQSK

-408 YLGANDLLFKL
+408 YLKGNDLLYKL
-419 DLTRTLFKGYEAIYV
+419 DLTRTVFKGYEVIYA
-434 DTEKEENHF
+434 DTEKEENYF
-443 DYFPDFEVG
+443 DYFPDFADGES
-452 KEFKVASKEA
+452 FKVIEKNA

-497 DTLRKRKYV
+497 DTIKKRKYV
-506 DNESGILTITQQGAL
+506 EDESGILTVTQQGAL

-530 PEIINTKY
+530 PEIIDTKY
-538 TAQMEKK
+538 TALMEKK
-545 LDNIEDGS
+545 LDNIEDGN

-560 NEFYYPFIEHFNV
+560 NEFYYPFIEHFDK
-573 VSQIMYKEK
+573 VSQVMYKEK
-582 FVETGDM
+582 FVETGEK
-589 CPICGA
+589 CPVCGA
-595 PLVIK
+595 PLVLK

-605 TFIGCSN
+605 TFVGCSN
-612 FPGCKYVQKEET
+612 FPSCKYVQKEE
-624 DKNEP
+624 KVNNAREL
-629 TKIGEKCPECGGD
+629 GEKCPDCGGE
-642 LVLREKNGS
+642 LLIREKNGS
-651 TFVSCS
+651 TFVTCS
-657 NFPKCHYTRKMPTTN
+657 NFPKCRYTRKMLTTN
-672 VSPTIE
+672 TSATIE
-678 DTKPVKDCPDC
+678 DVKPVKDCPDC

-697 GRYGYFLGCI
+697 GKYGYFLGCI
-707 NYPKCT
+707 NYPKCS
-713 HMEKIKRNK
+713 HMERIPRKK

>member
-1 MTRPTSRL
+1 
-9 IFLSRKL
+9 
-16 LEMKLVIVES
+16 MKLVIVES

-31 TIKRYLGE
+31 TIKRYLG
-39 DYLVM
+39 DNYIVM

-57 KDGLGVNVAE
+57 KDGLGVDVKN
-67 DFSPTYNIN
+67 DFSPTYIVN
-76 KDKLHIVKELKNAM
+76 KDKQHIIRDLKNAM
-90 SKCDE
+90 DKCDE

-113 AQVLGLDINS
+113 AQVLGLDVNT

-130 EITRDSIGEAMLH
+130 EITRDSIGEAMSN
-143 PRTIDKNLVSS
+143 PRTIDQNLVSS

-176 IRSRSGGRVQSATL
+176 IHSRSGGRVQSATL
-190 KMIADHDDEIAK
+190 KMIADHDAEIEK

-208 WTINVK
+208 WTISTK
-214 INAFKRTFAVNFVS
+214 INAFGKDFNVTLLS
-228 DKGEAVQ
+228 DDGKEVDL
-235 ISNGAQASSIVD
+235 SNGEKAHAILD
-247 RIPENLKVINV
+247 RIPDKLSISNI

-290 TQLIAQQLYEG
+290 TQLVAQQLYEG

-334 TEKFGKE
+334 TERFGKE
-341 YLGHAKKIRQVSM
+341 YLGHTKKIRQVSM

-387 LIYNRTVASLMQSK
+387 LIYNRTLASLMSPK
-401 KDEQMTI
+401 KDEQMTV
-408 YLGANDLLFKL
+408 YLTGNKLTFKL
-419 DLTRTLFKGYEAIYV
+419 DLTRTLFQGYEAVYK
-434 DTEKEENHF
+434 DAEKEDNHYE
-443 DYFPDFEVG
+443 YFPDFANDEVFDVVF
-452 KEFKVASKEA
+452 KET
-462 EQKFTQAPAH
+462 EQKFTQPPAH

-497 DTLRKRKYV
+497 STLKKRKYV
-506 DNESGILTITQQGAL
+506 TEEKGILTVTDQGKKTAH
-521 TSTVLNKYF
+521 VLEKYF
-530 PEIINTKY
+530 PEIVDAKY
-538 TAQMEKK
+538 TADMENK
-545 LDNIEDGS
+545 LDTISEGD
-553 QSRSKIL
+553 QSTIKIISD
-560 NEFYYPFIEHFNV
+560 FYYPFIKEIDEAYK
-573 VSQIMYKEK
+573 IMYVDEAE
-582 FVETGDM
+582 ETGEL
-589 CPICGA
+589 CPKCGA
-595 PLVIK
+595 PLVYK

-605 TFIGCSN
+605 RFIGC
-612 FPGCKYVQKEET
+612 K
-624 DKNEP
+624 
-629 TKIGEKCPECGGD
+629 
-642 LVLREKNGS
+642 
-651 TFVSCS
+651 
-657 NFPKCHYTRKMPTTN
+657 
-672 VSPTIE
+672 
-678 DTKPVKDCPDC
+678 
-689 DGYLIKKK
+689 
-697 GRYGYFLGCI
+697 
-707 NYPKCT
+707 NYPKCRYIQ
-713 HMEKIKRNK
+713 K
-722 RK
+722 

>member
-1 MTRPTSRL
+1 
-9 IFLSRKL
+9 
-16 LEMKLVIVES
+16 MKLVIVES

-31 TIKRYLGE
+31 TIKRYLG
-39 DYLVM
+39 DNYLVM

-57 KDGLGVNVAE
+57 KDGLGVDINNG
-67 DFSPTYNIN
+67 FSPTYIIN
-76 KDKLHIVKELKNAM
+76 KDKQHIVRELKSAM
-90 SKCDE
+90 YKCDE

-113 AQVLGLDINS
+113 AQVLGLDINT

-130 EITRDSIGEAMLH
+130 EITRDSISEAMAH
-143 PRTIDKNLVSS
+143 PRFINQNLVSS

-190 KMIADHDDEIAK
+190 KMISDHDEEIAK

-208 WTINVK
+208 WVINTK
-214 INAFKRTFAVNFVS
+214 INAFKRNFAVNLLADNGENIKITNGKDANDILARISEALKVS
-228 DKGEAVQ
+228 D
-235 ISNGAQASSIVD
+235 
-247 RIPENLKVINV
+247 V

-290 TQLIAQQLYEG
+290 TQLVAQQLYEG

-334 TEKFGKE
+334 QEKFGKE

-387 LIYNRTVASLMQSK
+387 LIYNRTLASLMQSK

-408 YLGANDLLFKL
+408 FLKGNDLLYKL
-419 DLTRTLFKGYEAIYV
+419 DLTRTVFKGYEAIYA

-443 DYFPDFEVG
+443 DYFPDFEIG
-452 KEFKVASKEA
+452 EEFEVIEKNA

-497 DTLRKRKYV
+497 DTIKKRKYV
-506 DNESGILTITQQGAL
+506 SDESGILITTQQGSL

-530 PEIINTKY
+530 PEIVDTKY
-538 TAQMEKK
+538 TALMEKK
-545 LDNIEDGS
+545 LDNIEEGS
-553 QSRSKIL
+553 QSRNKIL
-560 NEFYYPFIEHFNV
+560 DEFYYPFIEHFNK
-573 VSQIMYKEK
+573 VSQVMYKEK
-582 FVETGDM
+582 LVETGDK
-589 CPICGA
+589 CPVCGA

-605 TFIGCSN
+605 TFVGCSN
-612 FPGCKYVQKEET
+612 FPTCKYVQKEEKEAQNAT
-624 DKNEP
+624 P
-629 TKIGEKCPECGGD
+629 IGEKCPDCGGE
-642 LVLREKNGS
+642 LLLREKNGS
-651 TFVSCS
+651 SFITCS
-657 NFPKCHYTRKMPTTN
+657 NFPKCRYTRKIPSTN
-672 VSPTIE
+672 SSPSIE
-678 DTKPVKDCPDC
+678 DVKPIKDCPDC
-689 DGYLIKKK
+689 DGYLVKKK
-697 GRYGYFLGCI
+697 GKYGYFLGCI
-707 NYPKCT
+707 NYPKCN
-713 HMEKIKRNK
+713 HMEKIIKKK

>member
-1 MTRPTSRL
+1 
-9 IFLSRKL
+9 
-16 LEMKLVIVES
+16 MKLVIVES

-39 DYLVM
+39 DYVVM

-57 KDGLGVNVAE
+57 KDGLGVDINNG
-67 DFSPTYNIN
+67 FSPTYIIN
-76 KDKLHIVKELKNAM
+76 KDKQHIVRELKNAM
-90 SKCDE
+90 YKCDE

-113 AQVLGLDINS
+113 AQVLGLDINT

-130 EITRDSIGEAMLH
+130 EITRDSIGEAMTH
-143 PRTIDKNLVSS
+143 PRVINQNLVSS

-190 KMIADHDDEIAK
+190 KMISDHDEEIAK

-208 WTINVK
+208 WVINTK
-214 INAFKRTFAVNFVS
+214 INAFKRNFAVNLLADNGENIKITNGKDANDILARIPDALKVS
-228 DKGEAVQ
+228 D
-235 ISNGAQASSIVD
+235 
-247 RIPENLKVINV
+247 V

-290 TQLIAQQLYEG
+290 TQLVAQQLYEG

-334 TEKFGKE
+334 QEKFGKE

-387 LIYNRTVASLMQSK
+387 LIYNRTLASLMQSK

-408 YLGANDLLFKL
+408 FLKGNDLLYKL
-419 DLTRTLFKGYEAIYV
+419 DLTRTVFKGYEAIYA

-443 DYFPDFEVG
+443 DYFPDFEIG
-452 KEFKVASKEA
+452 EEFKVIEKNA

-497 DTLRKRKYV
+497 DTIKKRKYV
-506 DNESGILTITQQGAL
+506 SDESGILITTQQGSL

-530 PEIINTKY
+530 PEIVDTKY
-538 TAQMEKK
+538 TALMEKK
-545 LDNIEDGS
+545 LDNIEEGS
-553 QSRSKIL
+553 QSRNKIL
-560 NEFYYPFIEHFNV
+560 DEFYYPFIEHFNK
-573 VSQIMYKEK
+573 VSQVMYKEK
-582 FVETGDM
+582 LVETGDK
-589 CPICGA
+589 CPLCGA

-605 TFIGCSN
+605 TFVGCSN
-612 FPGCKYVQKEET
+612 FPTCKYVQKEEKET
-624 DKNEP
+624 PNATP
-629 TKIGEKCPECGGD
+629 IGEKCPDCGGE
-642 LVLREKNGS
+642 LLLREKNGS
-651 TFVSCS
+651 SFITCS
-657 NFPKCHYTRKMPTTN
+657 NFPKCRYTRKIPSTN
-672 VSPTIE
+672 TSPSIE
-678 DTKPVKDCPDC
+678 DVKPIKDCPDC
-689 DGYLIKKK
+689 DGYLVKKK
-697 GRYGYFLGCI
+697 GKYGYFLGCI
-707 NYPKCT
+707 NYPKCN
-713 HMEKIKRNK
+713 HMEKIMKKK